1 MQNDER
7 LGIASTAKMVGVSV
21 KTVRRWTAAGNFP
34 KPVVL
39 GPSTRYWLRSVVAQW
54 LRERG
59 VQVDGGA
66 Q

>member
-34 KPVVL
+34 TPFVL
-39 GPSTRYWLRSVVAQW
+39 GPSKRYWLRSVVAQW

-59 VQVDGGA
+59 VQVDGGG